1 MTRVILIIEQFLV
14 MHRKSIIQ
22 DLIIYFLQVMSSI
35 LKEDMLIGEYVSAST
50 LTHCI
55 KQNCKRKYSGGE
67 YSKIFCNIYTRWIY
81 CESGSF
87 DCTTKTWIA
96 RKNIKGKIGERNR
109 SNTKRICWCII
120 DCFKVY
126 LTSNIYRRLNINM

>member
-67 YSKIFCNIYTRWIY
+67 YSKIFCNIYTR
-81 CESGSF
+81 
-87 DCTTKTWIA
+87 
-96 RKNIKGKIGERNR
+96 
-109 SNTKRICWCII
+109 
-120 DCFKVY
+120 
-126 LTSNIYRRLNINM
+126 